1 MKLAIL
7 DRDGTLNPL
16 GDDFITSPEEWSA
29 QPGALEAVARLNHA
43 GWRVVV
49 ATNQPGLGRGLF
61 DVVSLNAIH
70 AKMLRQVA
78 AVGGR
83 IDAVFY
89 CPHAPDEA
97 CHCRTPA
104 PGLLEQICDRYG
116 VEPFDARVVGSCA
129 EHLQAGAA
137 LGAQVH
143 LVCTGS
149 AAHLQPGQ
157 PLPIEFPATTRAHAS
172 LAAFVEHLLPPAS
185 SKALAQPAAGREG
198 GGGAGAP
205 DGAAASPRISA
216 TCWPFSDCRANRRRR
231 HIPSW

>member
-83 IDAVFY
+83 VDAVFY

-129 EHLQAGAA
+129 EHLQAGIVV
-137 LGAQVH
+137 LGTVGR
-143 LVCTGS
+143 TGLS
-149 AAHLQPGQ
+149 AAFLGNTAEQVVDHLRCDLLVLKPEAYQTP
-157 PLPIEFPATTRAHAS
+157 
-172 LAAFVEHLLPPAS
+172 VEL
-185 SKALAQPAAGREG
+185 
-198 GGGAGAP
+198 
-205 DGAAASPRISA
+205 D
-216 TCWPFSDCRANRRRR
+216 DDDDD
-231 HIPSW
+231 